1 MKKKMATVL
10 VLMLIVTSAICA
22 QTVTYDV
29 AVRSIVTQIVR
40 AIDEN
45 EIIAIVGFDS
55 TSEQFSTKLI
65 DDVTRDLINDGIK
78 VVERQRLDAVLREQN
93 FQLSGNVSDESMQSI
108 GRMLGASSIVIGN
121 GENMTEHYRINFRV
135 LSVRTALVK
144 RQIAQDVTYN
154 ANMRR
159 LLLTGNA
166 ASDSIGSTKVYVGGM
181 LGLGIGLHSLNDEI
195 VYVDDGIVNTLVPRP
210 SPEEVSGL
218 GFPLSLYVGYQ
229 ILEHLAIQ
237 SGLDFLFNN
246 NMKKDSSVWNTDRI
260 VSYSSLDIPLLA
272 RYTIIFSPVILDV
285 RGGFHISF
293 PLGKI
298 NYEPSFDNTSSSEA
312 AMMARIAMGVRE
324 SENLTPTNAA
334 FGMNFGANIGYKFGL
349 GNIIGGVS
357 FVFDFYPI
365 KADVSIRTR
374 IGDNVWVWSKKEMDV
389 ITRRSLN
396 IMIGYEYKL

>member
-1 MKKKMATVL
+1 MKKKMAAVL
-10 VLMLIVTSAICA
+10 VLMVIATSAICA

-29 AVRSIVTQIVR
+29 AVRNIVTQITR

-55 TSEQFSTKLI
+55 ASEQFSARLI
-65 DDVTRDLINDGIK
+65 DDVTRDLINDGVR

-108 GRMLGASSIVIGN
+108 GRILGASSIVIGK
-121 GENMTEHYRINFRV
+121 GENMVEHYRINFRV

-159 LLLTGNA
+159 LLAGNE
-166 ASDSIGSTKVYVGGM
+166 ASDGIGSTKFYIGGM
-181 LGLGIGLHSLNDEI
+181 LGLGIGLHSIDDEM
-195 VYVDDGIVNTLVPRP
+195 YVG
-210 SPEEVSGL
+210 SPKEESGV

-246 NMKKDSSVWNTDRI
+246 NIKADFGDWEVTAAYN
-260 VSYSSLDIPLLA
+260 SLDIPLLA

-285 RGGFHISF
+285 MGGFHVSF
-293 PLGKI
+293 PMGRL
-298 NYEPSFDNTSSSEA
+298 NYEANDGQA
-312 AMMARIAMGVRE
+312 AGI
-324 SENLTPTNAA
+324 SPTNAA
-334 FGMNFGANIGYKFGL
+334 FGMNFGVNVGYKL
-349 GNIIGGVS
+349 GPGHIIGGIS
-357 FVFDFYPI
+357 FVFDFNPI
-365 KADVSIRTR
+365 KAEVP
-374 IGDNVWVWSKKEMDV
+374 IGTAWYDSYGYFLYEEWSKKEMDV
-389 ITRRSLN
+389 VTRRSLN
-396 IMIGYEYKL
+396 IMIGYGYKL